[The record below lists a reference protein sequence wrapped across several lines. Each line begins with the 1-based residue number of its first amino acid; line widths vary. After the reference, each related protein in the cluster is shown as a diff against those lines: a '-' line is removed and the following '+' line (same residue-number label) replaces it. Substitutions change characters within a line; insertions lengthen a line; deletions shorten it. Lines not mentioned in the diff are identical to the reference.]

1 MVIRTDTSINALII
15 QNSSGTKYAFDNPY
29 GNGRRSIIEV
39 EPQNFA
45 AYNSRPTSSHF
56 DNGYIGEFNGNRY
69 YLETTGWNWSTHN
82 SYANSAGGYLFVP
95 NTKEEWDWMMT
106 RLQSVSNGQWHYT
119 GIYQVNNSDYQSDQ
133 IKGGW
138 TARDGSYVL
147 MPGESTVMVPG
158 GKAEYEFTHTITQV
172 DVDDGTLIN
181 QVFVSA
187 EGTSLVTET
196 SDDGI
201 DNDGNTVDDPTVI
214 EISKQSSVTIA
225 KTATVSDVNGDG
237 LNGVGDIIEYTI
249 VVTNTGNTQ
258 LTTTTILDSLT
269 DGLGNA
275 RSLNTTVTYVS
286 TVATV
291 TIQVAKQNLFYYSN
305 QIDDTHQQWNESY
318 SGIDGSHLIMN
329 GGILQA

>member
-1 MVIRTDTSINALII
+1 MDIDTIWRQLDGVGATH
-15 QNSSGTKYAFDNPY
+15 QNN
-29 GNGRRSIIEV
+29 
-39 EPQNFA
+39 
-45 AYNSRPTSSHF
+45 
-56 DNGYIGEFNGNRY
+56 
-69 YLETTGWNWSTHN
+69 TTN
-82 SYANSAGGYLFVP
+82 AGGYLFIP
-95 NTKEEWDWMMT
+95 NTKEEWDWMMS
-106 RLQSVSNGQWHYT
+106 RLQSISNSQWHWT
-119 GIYQVNNSDYQSDQ
+119 GVRQTTSGSTTDNWIAS
-133 IKGGW
+133 
-138 TARDGSYVL
+138 DGSYVI
-147 MPGESTVMVPG
+147 MPGESTEMVPG

-172 DVDDGTLIN
+172 DVNDGTLIN

-187 EGTSLVTET
+187 EGTSQVTET

-225 KTATVSDVNGDG
+225 KTATVSDVNADG

-286 TVATV
+286 TKSTV
-291 TIQVAKQNLFYYSN
+291 TTNIQIRNLFYYS
-305 QIDDTHQQWNESY
+305 QRIDDNDYQW
-318 SGIDGSHLIMN
+318 DRKW
-329 GGILQA
+329 